1 MHFAALAQMR
11 GEGDGRGLADD
22 GLQSRAMIA
31 SQVQINDAIAK
42 HFGQPWSIRFW
53 LVPATQSK
61 PMKGNARAT
70 RRLER

>member
-1 MHFAALAQMR
+1 
-11 GEGDGRGLADD
+11 
-22 GLQSRAMIA
+22 MIA